1 MEQLCSTPPPPDNN
15 YINILAEYFARL
27 SFLVRFS
34 LFFPLAHSPK
44 RQPCVAWLTVFR
56 EKSRW
61 KPAQAYCKQAHN
73 TLAFPARMEC
83 SLKDEREQALFPCFP
98 ICKSSSYAVPQPG
111 QSF

>member
-1 MEQLCSTPPPPDNN
+1 MKYILPPCGQSTDYPHF
-15 YINILAEYFARL
+15 YI
-27 SFLVRFS
+27 
-34 LFFPLAHSPK
+34 LFQLAHSPK

-83 SLKDEREQALFPCFP
+83 SLKDEREQALFPSFP

-111 QSF
+111 RSF

>member
-1 MEQLCSTPPPPDNN
+1 MKYILPPCGQSTDYPH
-15 YINILAEYFARL
+15 
-27 SFLVRFS
+27 FLFP
-34 LFFPLAHSPK
+34 FPLAHSPK

-61 KPAQAYCKQAHN
+61 KPAQAYCKQAYN

-83 SLKDEREQALFPCFP
+83 SLKDEREQALFPGFP

>member
-61 KPAQAYCKQAHN
+61 KPAQAYRKVNLPYPCLSRPHGV
-73 TLAFPARMEC
+73 FPKRR
-83 SLKDEREQALFPCFP
+83 KGTGTFPQFP
-98 ICKSSSYAVPQPG
+98 YL
-111 QSF
+111 

>member
-1 MEQLCSTPPPPDNN
+1 M
-15 YINILAEYFARL
+15 
-27 SFLVRFS
+27 
-34 LFFPLAHSPK
+34 AHSPK

-61 KPAQAYCKQAHN
+61 KPAQASCKQTHN

-98 ICKSSSYAVPQPG
+98 ICKSSSYAVPQLG
-111 QSF
+111 RSF

>member
-1 MEQLCSTPPPPDNN
+1 MHSTFFHLAGSPPTTRIF
-15 YINILAEYFARL
+15 YI
-27 SFLVRFS
+27 
-34 LFFPLAHSPK
+34 LFQLAHSPK

-83 SLKDEREQALFPCFP
+83 SLKDEREQALFPGFP